1 MDRWLTFDCF
11 GTLID
16 WRHGIRTTGELLF
29 PGRGQDFLDAYIT
42 LEAEVEGEGSFK
54 RYRAVLTETTR
65 RAARQLALDLKPDD
79 ATALV
84 STIPHWPPFA
94 DVGPALAEL
103 RRDGWR
109 FALLTNC
116 DRDIIALT
124 QRRLPASFDA
134 VVTAEDVSAWHPDGH
149 LVVDC
154 SAPHARRRH
163 GARACPRCQRVAGA
177 PLPDLRA
184 HVRAINHLAQLDVG
198 PLGEGLMTFEMRTQL
213 EAPLSGHGLAKD
225 DAVRVAHRNQHRLD
239 AAGRRVQLDLVRLTG
254 EIGRQVRGAKRG
266 SADVEFG

>member
-1 MDRWLTFDCF
+1 MSDRWLTFDCF

-29 PGRGQDFLDAYIT
+29 PGRGQDFLDTYIT
-42 LEAEVEGEGSFK
+42 LEADVEGEGSFK

-134 VVTAEDVSAWHPDGH
+134 VVTAEDVSAYKPSPAHFRLFQSTFGS
-149 LVVDC
+149 
-154 SAPHARRRH
+154 SAAVWIHVAQSYFHDIRPTHEL
-163 GARACPRCQRVAGA
+163 GITRVWVNRQGERDDPSIADAVISG
-177 PLPDLRA
+177 
-184 HVRAINHLAQLDVG
+184 LAQLPEAVSGLSKVG
-198 PLGEGLMTFEMRTQL
+198 
-213 EAPLSGHGLAKD
+213 
-225 DAVRVAHRNQHRLD
+225 
-239 AAGRRVQLDLVRLTG
+239 
-254 EIGRQVRGAKRG
+254 
-266 SADVEFG
+266 